1 MSTWQV
7 IAFSF
12 RSKAS
17 LMVGG
22 SKGTSISFEKPKS
35 AYVFIP
41 PLVAI
46 MKVGDSTFGLN

>member
-7 IAFSF
+7 IAFSS
-12 RSKAS
+12 RRKVS

-22 SKGTSISFEKPKS
+22 SKGMSMSLKKPKS

-46 MKVGDSTFGLN
+46 TKVDDSTFGLN